1 VSVAQQSG
9 FHDGELAVQ
18 QRAGVRRDA
27 ERLVGMLAPP
37 VLSAG
42 ARGFLAERAFAV
54 LTGRDE
60 AGRLWTSPLVGGRGF
75 LEAGPQTLRVHAGP
89 SAADPLSDL
98 PSDQPV
104 GLVAIDLARSRRVRV
119 NGRLTS
125 SGPGGL
131 EVSVDQAYGNCPQYI
146 QQRHLVG
153 GAGAQ
158 AQAQAGRVERP
169 SGPADLAD
177 HPSDAD
183 VRLIQS
189 ADTFFLGT
197 THPDRGSDASHRG
210 GTPGFV
216 RVDGADLWWPDY
228 PGNNM
233 FNSLGN
239 LAVDP
244 SAALLFV
251 DFATGETRQLSG
263 RAVVE
268 WTTPRSAGDDGGTG
282 RRVRFSPELVARSR
296 VEGLRADGVAFYPRN
311 PALAGR

>member
-1 VSVAQQSG
+1 VTVVQQSG

-18 QRAGVRRDA
+18 ERAGVRRDA

-42 ARGFLAERAFAV
+42 AQSFFGERELAV

-60 AGRLWTSPLVGGRGF
+60 LGRLWTSPLVGARGF
-75 LEAGPQTLRVHAGP
+75 LEAGPRTLRVHAGP
-89 SAADPLSDL
+89 SIGDPLSNL
-98 PSDQPV
+98 PADQPV

-146 QQRHLVG
+146 QQRRLGG
-153 GAGAQ
+153 GAAGET
-158 AQAQAGRVERP
+158 QAGHVERP
-169 SGPADLAD
+169 SGPAALDDHLSAD
-177 HPSDAD
+177 D

-210 GTPGFV
+210 GTPGLV
-216 RVDGADLWWPDY
+216 RVDGAEVWWPDY

-244 SAALLFV
+244 TAAMLFV
-251 DFATGETRQLSG
+251 DFATGEVRQLSG
-263 RAVVE
+263 RAVVK
-268 WTTPRSAGDDGGTG
+268 WTRPGSAGDDGGTG
-282 RRVRFSPELVARSR
+282 RRVRFSPELVARRR
-296 VEGLRADGVAFYPRN
+296 VEGLRAVGVAYYPRN
-311 PALAGR
+311 PALVGR